1 MKQLHNLSKLT
12 LSVRALRT
20 DNLNHL
26 SVLEALFSLTFLYRG
41 KELDRETSAILAE
54 NKLATGGEI
63 TVPPNGFKS
72 LKLFR
77 LFAPLLPL
85 MRFSTNAMQHVERLD
100 LRYSM
105 LEGLFGAEN
114 IERLKEVHF
123 TSNYEAGKDLMTE
136 AIMSQM
142 KNAGK
147 TIILHQ

>member
-1 MKQLHNLSKLT
+1 
-12 LSVRALRT
+12 
-20 DNLNHL
+20 
-26 SVLEALFSLTFLYRG
+26 
-41 KELDRETSAILAE
+41 
-54 NKLATGGEI
+54 
-63 TVPPNGFKS
+63 
-72 LKLFR
+72 
-77 LFAPLLPL
+77 

-105 LEGLFGAEN
+105 LDGLFGAEN